1 MNLKINRLWKKHT
14 RTHTDK
20 PSILFYLNST
30 LRLEF
35 STVERKQTNT
45 STSLMMI
52 ILKKEIGI

>member
-1 MNLKINRLWKKHT
+1 MKKYT
-14 RTHTDK
+14 VLHTDK

-52 ILKKEIGI
+52 ILRRRLVFRHNY